1 VTSPN
6 YPNDY
11 PNDKGCTIRK
21 VPRTFPLAVTSFDTE
36 PRVDY
41 RGYWSCGGGCCDYL
55 EIDGLRYCGN
65 QGPDVGTMFDALLK
79 ITVVSGWNVKGKGNN
94 EEGTGDR
101 DGWETDPYVKV
112 SVNDGIPKTT
122 AVRDD
127 TDKPVWNEEFDF
139 GGQPTGSTI
148 RVELLDQDGVID
160 DHMGS
165 DEFSVPD
172 RTGAVVLFVSSED
185 GEGNIR
191 LDVTFDVDV
200 AHRGSD
206 ITWYSDSGS
215 VMGGMGW
222 ELCWPH
228 DTPPSPEDGVDCN
241 CTTKKTTLGGGN
253 CTCYSCGETS
263 ECDANKCDKC
273 GAPVGDCH
281 PSSAKS
287 SNRCYFYYTPPAHAG
302 CVQLGCPHILLKHVI
317 SFSDEW

>member
-1 VTSPN
+1 MTSPN
-6 YPNDY
+6 YPDYYFNDR
-11 PNDKGCTIRK
+11 GCTIRK

-36 PRVDY
+36 PRH
-41 RGYWSCGGGCCDYL
+41 CGGCCDYL

-65 QGPDVGTMFDALLK
+65 EGPDVVTMFDALLK

-101 DGWETDPYVKV
+101 DGRETDPYVKV

-127 TDKPVWNEEFDF
+127 TDKPVWNKEFDF
-139 GGQPTGSTI
+139 GGQPTGTTI
-148 RVELLDQDGVID
+148 KVELWDEDTAGSSFD
-160 DHMGS
+160 DHMGTTT
-165 DEFSVPD
+165 FSVPD

-206 ITWYSDSGS
+206 ITWYSDKNSG
-215 VMGGMGW
+215 GTGW

-287 SNRCYFYYTPPAHAG
+287 SNRCYFYYNTPPAHAG